1 MPRTAFR
8 STAAPAG
15 LADQIEKG
23 ITLQALYKMLNSGM
37 DPEAP
42 NKVGTSPMQ
51 AAIERNWWLG
61 ADMLLSFG
69 AKPPAYDGD
78 PNGPPQLNFQT
89 EDSLRETALTY
100 MLKRATWFNP
110 VYTLLA
116 NGADIN
122 LKNQNDETP
131 LAAVV
136 KRGWPHA
143 AVELAKRGA
152 WIDPENP
159 DHDEVLD
166 RKTGAS
172 RLLCAILQGQ
182 DADAVEKM
190 LKDGADPN
198 KPDRFGLTPLAAAK
212 ALNWDYVAEKLR
224 AYGAKEE
231 TAALPDPNQILDD
244 GQPLLVYAINY
255 QNCHENY
262 IHALLERGADP
273 DAPDS
278 EGRTAAHW
286 AAIMGKETVFDA
298 LQDAGVDI
306 LRETKPGSGLRPLH
320 LACLNNQL
328 YITESI
334 LEGSPPDH
342 VNAPCGETG
351 QMPLHLAAQHNGSSA
366 LIELLIDL
374 GANINARDA
383 KGETPLFRAVDRRD
397 PAVVRTLLRRGAD
410 AARTDTKSELN
421 PPLFRLVNSPHEDNL
436 AVAALLLDHGADP
449 NGTAHTRLNGPNI
462 GESLIHF
469 AIRYGA
475 NDLSSLL
482 LKSGANPHGM
492 DANGES
498 AAHYC
503 LHLRHKEGLKIL
515 LENGFNPLR
524 VFDYNNKWHGSGGNV
539 REERHKSSALDC
551 ARELA
556 QKFAGDN
563 EYSDMLKIIENHI
576 ATQKPAPRR
585 KSAPR
590 QSK

>member
-1 MPRTAFR
+1 MPRTASR
-8 STAAPAG
+8 SLAASAS
-15 LADQIEKG
+15 LAAQIEKG
-23 ITLQALYKMLNSGM
+23 MSLRALHAALNTGM
-37 DPEAP
+37 DPNAP
-42 NKVGTSPMQ
+42 NEDGTSPMQ
-51 AAIERNWWLG
+51 AAIERNWWQG

-69 AKPPAYDGD
+69 ATPPAYDGD
-78 PNGPPQLNFQT
+78 PNGTPQLNFQT
-89 EDSLRETALTY
+89 EDSQRETALTY
-100 MLKRATWFNP
+100 MLKNATWFTP
-110 VYTLLA
+110 VYELLA
-116 NGADIN
+116 NGADLN
-122 LKNQNDETP
+122 LKNKNDETP

-172 RLLCAILQGQ
+172 RLLCAVLQGQ
-182 DADAVEKM
+182 DAGAVEKM

-262 IHALLERGADP
+262 IHALLEHGADP
-273 DAPDS
+273 NAPDS
-278 EGRTAAHW
+278 EGRTAVHW
-286 AAIMGKETVFDA
+286 AAIMGKEAVFDA
-298 LQDAGVDI
+298 LQDAGGDI
-306 LRETKPGSGLRPLH
+306 LRETEPGNGLRPLH

-334 LEGSPPDH
+334 LDGSPPDH
-342 VNAPCGETG
+342 VNTPCGETG
-351 QMPLHLAAQHNGSSA
+351 QMPLHLAAQHRGSSE
-366 LIELLIDL
+366 LIELLIDR

-421 PPLFRLVNSPHEDNL
+421 PPLFRLVNSSHEDNL

-449 NGTAHTRLNGPNI
+449 NIRAHTNLNGPSV

-469 AIRYGA
+469 SIRYRA

-482 LKSGANPHGM
+482 LKSGADPHGM
-492 DANGES
+492 DGAGES

-503 LHLRHKEGLKIL
+503 LHLRLKEGLEIL

-524 VFDYNNKWHGSGGNV
+524 VFDYNKKWHGSGGNV
-539 REERHKSSALDC
+539 KEEPHKGSALDC
-551 ARELA
+551 ARELTE
-556 QKFAGDN
+556 KFAGDN

-576 ATQKPAPRR
+576 ATEKPAPRR
-585 KSAPR
+585 KSSPR
-590 QSK
+590 PSK